1 MEIEKKVY
9 LYLRNL
15 SRGVRSWGSKK
26 GESIAISSSIV
37 VNFDLNPLS
46 LALNFQ
52 GGKVWVNDFDAFFRK
67 PLVGS
72 TGSIYLFMPTLIKKK
87 NKTKQKN
94 SIFRYSCDILFS
106 LFFYFFIFKILLSS
120 FKFFWVTIKFLHL
133 FYLFKTIK
141 LLT

>member
-9 LYLRNL
+9 PYLRNL

-87 NKTKQKN
+87 NKTKKKIQ
-94 SIFRYSCDILFS
+94 
-106 LFFYFFIFKILLSS
+106 FFVTRVTFCFLYFFIFLFSKFYSQVLNFFGLQLS
-120 FKFFWVTIKFLHL
+120 FFIFFIYSRL
-133 FYLFKTIK
+133 
-141 LLT
+141 

>member
-87 NKTKQKN
+87 NKTKKKIQ
-94 SIFRYSCDILFS
+94 
-106 LFFYFFIFKILLSS
+106 FFVTRVTFCFLYFFIFLFSKFYSQVLNFFGLQLS
-120 FKFFWVTIKFLHL
+120 FFIFFIYSRL
-133 FYLFKTIK
+133 
-141 LLT
+141 